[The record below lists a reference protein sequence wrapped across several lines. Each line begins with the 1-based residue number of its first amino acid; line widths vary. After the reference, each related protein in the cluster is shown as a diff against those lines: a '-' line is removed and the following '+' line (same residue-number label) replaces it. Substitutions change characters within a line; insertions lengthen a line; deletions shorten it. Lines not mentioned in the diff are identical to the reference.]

1 MIVFVVVEG
10 FKSKPPVSIDTFFC
24 SPPPPAPLIFLNR
37 GGLCQSQK
45 ELEAASKIPSVALK
59 SLRQCFPS
67 LVCLLFFYRFFSY
80 QTGIDKLWSGGQI
93 QPAACLGE

>member
-10 FKSKPPVSIDTFFC
+10 FKSKLPVPIETFSY
-24 SPPPPAPLIFLNR
+24 SPPPPLIFLNR